1 MEKEK
6 SYRVLDLFAGCGGLS
21 KGFELSGNFKS
32 IAFVECWSPAIDTFK
47 ENFPNSILL
56 GEDIT
61 KITEDDI
68 KELENSIDLIIG
80 GPPCQGFSIAGKR
93 DTKDPRNS
101 LFMDFVRVVNM
112 IKPKMFLMENV
123 RGMVSMKTAT
133 GEKVLDVILKEFE
146 QIGYKVKYKVIDSA
160 TYGIPQHRHRIFFV
174 GMRGDKNNF
183 QFPKETHAEQEKVL
197 MNGTKINKFKTVR
210 QVIGDLETLESGE
223 KSKTDTLHFAI
234 EHVDRHIKWLK
245 VTPEGK
251 TAHKNQNPE
260 FRPPSGYLTTYKRFW
275 WDKPA
280 PAVTTC
286 FSSISSQ
293 NNVHPRDTRAM
304 TIREASRLQTFP
316 DEFKFKNSISSIR
329 KQIGNAVPPQLAK
342 VLADEIKKYLLED

>member
-1 MEKEK
+1 MKK
-6 SYRVLDLFAGCGGLS
+6 IKYVDLFAGCGGLS
-21 KGFELSGNFKS
+21 KGFYLSGDFED
-32 IAFVECWSPAIDTFK
+32 IAFVEYWKPAIDTFK

-61 KITEDDI
+61 KITEEDI
-68 KELENSIDLIIG
+68 KKLNGNSIDLIIG

-101 LFMDFVRVVNM
+101 LFMDFVRVVNI

-123 RGMVSMKTAT
+123 KGLVSMKTAT
-133 GEKVLDVILKEFE
+133 GEKVLDVILREFE

-174 GMRGDKNNF
+174 GIRGDKNNF
-183 QFPKETHAEQEKVL
+183 QFPKETHAEQEKIL
-197 MNGTKINKFKTVR
+197 IDGTKINKFKTVR
-210 QVIGDLETLESGE
+210 QAIGDLESLESGQ
-223 KSKTDTLHFAI
+223 KSKTDSLHFAI
-234 EHVDRHIKWLK
+234 EHVERHIKWLK

-251 TAHKNQNPE
+251 TAHLNEDPNL
-260 FRPPSGYLTTYKRFW
+260 RPPSGYPTTYKRFW
-275 WDKPA
+275 WDRPA

-293 NNVHPRDTRAM
+293 NNVHPRDTRAI

-316 DEFKFKNSISSIR
+316 DDFKFMNSISSIR

>member
-1 MEKEK
+1 MKK
-6 SYRVLDLFAGCGGLS
+6 IKYIDLFAGCGGLS
-21 KGFELSGNFKS
+21 LGFDLSGDFES
-32 IAFVECWSPAIDTFK
+32 VAFVEYWKPAIETFK

-61 KITEDDI
+61 KVTKEDI
-68 KELENSIDLIIG
+68 GKLNGNSIDLIIG

-101 LFMDFVRVVNM
+101 LFMDFVRVVNI

-123 RGMVSMKTAT
+123 RGLVSMKTAR
-133 GEKVLDVILKEFE
+133 GEKVLDVILKEFTRR
-146 QIGYKVKYKVIDSA
+146 GYKVKYKVIDSA
-160 TYGIPQHRHRIFFV
+160 TYGIPQYRHRIFFV
-174 GMRGDKNNF
+174 GMKGDKNNF
-183 QFPKETHAEQEKVL
+183 TFPRETHAEQERILVD
-197 MNGTKINKFKTVR
+197 GTKIKKFKNVR
-210 QVIGDLETLESGE
+210 ETIGDLEPLESGE
-223 KSKTDTLHFAI
+223 KSEKDPLHFSI
-234 EHVDRHIKWLK
+234 KHVERHIKWMK
-245 VTPEGK
+245 ATPEGK
-251 TAHKNQNPE
+251 TAHLNKDPE
-260 FRPPSGYLTTYKRFW
+260 LRPPSGYPTTYKRFW
-275 WDKPA
+275 WDRPA

-316 DEFKFKNSISSIR
+316 DEFKFKNSINSIR